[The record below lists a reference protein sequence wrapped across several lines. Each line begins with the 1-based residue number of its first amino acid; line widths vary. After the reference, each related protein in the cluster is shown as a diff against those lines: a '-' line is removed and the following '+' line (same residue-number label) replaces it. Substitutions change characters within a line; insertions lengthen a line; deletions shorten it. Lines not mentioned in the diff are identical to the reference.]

1 MPSELRAGDESVL
14 SGINKQRVNGPVMVR
29 KLNID
34 GDGQADLR
42 VHGGADKAVYCY
54 PSEHYS
60 EWQAELG
67 RTLNYGHFGEN
78 LTVAGLLE
86 EDLHIGAMLSV
97 GDACHASSWG

>member
-67 RTLNYGHFGEN
+67 RTRGAKGPGACE
-78 LTVAGLLE
+78 AS
-86 EDLHIGAMLSV
+86 IGNGQV
-97 GDACHASSWG
+97 T